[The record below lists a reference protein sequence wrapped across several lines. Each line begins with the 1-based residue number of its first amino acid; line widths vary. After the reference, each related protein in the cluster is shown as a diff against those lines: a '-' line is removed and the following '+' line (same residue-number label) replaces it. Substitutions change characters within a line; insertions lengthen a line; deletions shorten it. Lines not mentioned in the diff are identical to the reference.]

1 MKVKDLLQLI
11 MIYAQIS
18 SSVGTGIF
26 ALIGA
31 ILVIL
36 SRCLYVKF
44 SEMELFPHDPQ
55 PNVLVTANPFWID
68 PPAVVA
74 DGALTTNLD
83 TLSSLP
89 ALMIFP

>member
-1 MKVKDLLQLI
+1 M
-11 MIYAQIS
+11 
-18 SSVGTGIF
+18 
-26 ALIGA
+26 
-31 ILVIL
+31 
-36 SRCLYVKF
+36 KF